1 MWSRWCRWA
10 AVVGLLAVTYVGSYA
25 ALYRRGVA
33 EADAYGYRYFF
44 YVPFA
49 DIESARGTTRQHQML
64 LSLYGPLN
72 DLHHRRFGGRDACRS
87 ITFGS
92 SPERPEGQACEG
104 VKGYI
109 QGK

>member
-1 MWSRWCRWA
+1 MAGSTRMWWRWWRWA
-10 AVVGLLAVTYVGSYA
+10 VVVCLLAALYVGSYA

-49 DIESARGTTRQHQML
+49 DIVAARGTTREHQAL
-64 LSLYGPLN
+64 LWLYGPLN

-87 ITFGS
+87 VTVGPGS
-92 SPERPEGQACEG
+92 
-104 VKGYI
+104 
-109 QGK
+109 